1 MLGQLDGLQVVKE
14 KGDFPLLAVVRYD
27 FAAGIRFP
35 LVSGRKGGQQLTLDG
50 EIVKVCGE
58 NGRVGQS
65 VGKLKPTR

>member
-14 KGDFPLLAVVRYD
+14 KGLFPLLAVVRYD

-50 EIVKVCGE
+50 EIV
-58 NGRVGQS
+58 
-65 VGKLKPTR
+65 